1 MAARKRAAQQE
12 WATPAKQ
19 VVPAGANATDDVFE
33 RAARWP
39 HHPAFARK
47 VDGGWHTV
55 TSAEFADQ
63 VAALA
68 AGLMA
73 AGIRPGDRIAL
84 MSSTRYEWG
93 LCDFA
98 IMAAGAVTVPIYE
111 TSAPGQVAW
120 ILADSG
126 AVAVFVENQD
136 LRDVVEK
143 AIAEAGGTA
152 VRSVWQLDHDLT
164 GLVAQGAR
172 IAPEQV
178 AQRRGSVGAD
188 DLATIVY
195 TSGTTGRPKGCQLP
209 HRCLVSEMNSMLDA
223 EGVSEEV
230 LGERASLLLFLPL
243 AHILARVVQMAAL
256 RHGAQI
262 GHLSDLQRV
271 AAELRVFRPTVL
283 LAVPR
288 VFEKLYHTA
297 ARQAETGGHGK
308 LFRAAEQ
315 AAVGYSQAMD
325 TGDIA
330 PGLRTRRWLYDRLV
344 YAKLRAAT
352 GGRVRYAI
360 SGGAPLS
367 PWLGHFLRGAGITV
381 LEGYGLTE
389 TSSAATLNLPREQR
403 IGTVGRPLPG
413 YAVRIADDGEV
424 LLRGSG
430 VFTGY
435 WHNVAATEEALTDSG
450 WFHTG
455 DLGRLHD
462 GYLTITGRRKDI
474 LVTSAGKNISPAVH
488 EDMLRAHWLID
499 HCVVVGDKRPYLGAL
514 ISLDRTA
521 LEQWRR
527 ERGGPAEI
535 TGPALRAD
543 PALHAAIQAAI
554 DEVNATV
561 SKAEQIKRF
570 RIVATEFTVGDELT
584 PTQKVRRDRVLEKYS
599 REVAALYAQEPPP

>member
-1 MAARKRAAQQE
+1 MKGTAARQA
-12 WATPAKQ
+12 WATPARHP
-19 VVPAGANATDDVFE
+19 VPAGANATDDVFD
-33 RAARWP
+33 RAARSP
-39 HHPAFARK
+39 RDPAFGRK
-47 VDGGWHTV
+47 AGGVWQTV
-55 TSAEFADQ
+55 TAGQFADQ

-111 TSAPGQVAW
+111 TSAPSQVAW

-143 AIAEAGGTA
+143 AIAESGRAAVESIWQFDHGDLAGLA
-152 VRSVWQLDHDLT
+152 AR
-164 GLVAQGAR
+164 GAR

-178 AQRRGSVGAD
+178 AQRRGGVGAE

-195 TSGTTGRPKGCQLP
+195 TSGTTGRPKGCRLT
-209 HRCLVSEMNSMLDA
+209 HRCLVAEVNSMLDA
-223 EGVSEEV
+223 EGVRDQV
-230 LGERASLLLFLPL
+230 LGEHASLLLFLPL
-243 AHILARVVQMAAL
+243 AHILARVVQMAAF
-256 RHGAQI
+256 RHGVRI
-262 GHLSDLQRV
+262 GHLNDLRRV
-271 AAELRVFRPTVL
+271 AVELRAFQPTVL

-297 ARQAETGGHGK
+297 ARQAEASGHGK
-308 LFRAAEQ
+308 LFRAAER
-315 AAVGYSQAMD
+315 AAVAYSQAME

-330 PGLRTRRWLYDRLV
+330 PGLRTRRWLYDRPV

-352 GGRVRYAI
+352 GGRVAYAI

-367 PWLGHFLRGAGITV
+367 PRLGHFLRGAGITV

-389 TSSAATLNLPREQR
+389 TSSAVTLNLPRAQR

-413 YAVRIADDGEV
+413 YEVRIADDGEV
-424 LLRGSG
+424 LVRGSG
-430 VFTGY
+430 VFAGY
-435 WHNVAATEEALTDSG
+435 WRNAAATEEALTGSG

-455 DLGRLHD
+455 DLGRLDD

-474 LVTSAGKNISPAVH
+474 LVTAAGKNVSPAVH
-488 EDMLRAHWLID
+488 EDMLRSHWLID
-499 HCVVVGDKRPYLGAL
+499 HCVLVGDRRPYLAAL
-514 ISLDRTA
+514 ISLDREA
-521 LEQWRR
+521 LAQWRR
-527 ERGGPAEI
+527 ERGGPAET

-543 PALHAAIQAAI
+543 PALRAAIQAAV

-570 RIVATEFTVGDELT
+570 RIVDAEFTVGDELT
-584 PTQKVRRDRVLEKYS
+584 PTQKVRRDRVLAKLS
-599 REVAALYAQEPPP
+599 RDVAAVYAPVPPP